1 MIESQID
8 LILLSVLGG
17 AAGLTLSILLADR
30 RVLGAGGPY
39 LLGFIAVIMAS
50 ALSDLIDLLGVYR
63 AYPLAEAL
71 AGPMIRGSG
80 LLLAPLLLFY
90 VDRSTRAGRLS
101 LPFTA
106 HAAPGLIA
114 VTVFS
119 VVNVPDSLKAVLFDD
134 LETAK
139 IFGEAVVRLFWLA
152 FLLQTSFYLL
162 RCFLILAEHRQGLL
176 NFFSTVPSPARR
188 RLRLLWLILLLPIL
202 SIAVEFV
209 FARLDW
215 LGDGWRFAGGSFR
228 ILCLIAVC
236 ALFLRAAQANDPS
249 DDERQAGEV
258 ERQRKYARAAL
269 GDDDA
274 ARLAARLQRTM
285 AEGGLH
291 RNSLLSLSDVAR
303 AIAVP
308 EHRLSQLLNVHLGT
322 SFFDY
327 VNGWRVNE
335 AKSLLAEPST
345 RTVLDIALA
354 VGFNARSTFYTAFKK
369 QEGVTPKAYRASRL
383 PDRLP
388 DTGGAR
394 VVGT

>member
-39 LLGFIAVIMAS
+39 LLGFLAVIMAS

-114 VTVFS
+114 VLVFS
-119 VVNVPDSLKAVLFDD
+119 VVNAPDSLKALLFAN

-139 IFGEAVVRLFWLA
+139 TFGDAAVRLFWLA
-152 FLLQTSFYLL
+152 FLLQSGIYLA
-162 RCFLILAEHRQGLL
+162 RCFLILAEHRRGLL
-176 NFFSTVPSPARR
+176 NFFSAMPSPARR
-188 RLRLLWLILLLPIL
+188 RLRLIWLILILPVL

-209 FARLDW
+209 FARFDV
-215 LGDGWRFAGGSFR
+215 LGDSGKFAGGGFR
-228 ILCLIAVC
+228 ILCLIALC
-236 ALFLRAAQANDPS
+236 ALLLRAARADDPD
-249 DDERQAGEV
+249 DDERLAGEV

-274 ARLAARLQRTM
+274 ARLAVRLQRTM
-285 AEGGLH
+285 AERGLH
-291 RNSLLSLSDVAR
+291 RNPLLSLSDVAR

-322 SFFDY
+322 NFFDY

-335 AKSLLAEPST
+335 AKLLLAEPSA

-354 VGFNARSTFYTAFKK
+354 VGFNARSTFYTRV
-369 QEGVTPKAYRASRL
+369 QKA
-383 PDRLP
+383 
-388 DTGGAR
+388 
-394 VVGT
+394 